1 MDYRKQMPGVIGASR
16 VEQQLALLQMARREQ
31 KQSTYTQPDV
41 LYDALPNVPQVTE
54 EIETMNVLRPSK
66 AYRREMERVVSNELD
81 GP

>member
-16 VEQQLALLQMARREQ
+16 VEQQLALLQMARRER
-31 KQSTYTQPDV
+31 KQSVYAQPDV

-54 EIETMNVLRPSK
+54 EIETMDVLRPSK
-66 AYRREMERVVSNELD
+66 AYSMEIERVVSDELD

>member
-16 VEQQLALLQMARREQ
+16 VEQQLALLQMARRER
-31 KQSTYTQPDV
+31 KQSVYAQPDV

-54 EIETMNVLRPSK
+54 EIETMDVLRPSK
-66 AYRREMERVVSNELD
+66 AYRREMERVVSDELD

>member
-31 KQSTYTQPDV
+31 KQSAYAQPDV

-66 AYRREMERVVSNELD
+66 AYRREMERVVSDELD

>member
-31 KQSTYTQPDV
+31 KQSTYAQPDV

>member
-16 VEQQLALLQMARREQ
+16 VEQQLALLQMARRER
-31 KQSTYTQPDV
+31 KQSVYAQPDV

-54 EIETMNVLRPSK
+54 EIETMYVLRPSK
-66 AYRREMERVVSNELD
+66 AYSREMERVVSDELD